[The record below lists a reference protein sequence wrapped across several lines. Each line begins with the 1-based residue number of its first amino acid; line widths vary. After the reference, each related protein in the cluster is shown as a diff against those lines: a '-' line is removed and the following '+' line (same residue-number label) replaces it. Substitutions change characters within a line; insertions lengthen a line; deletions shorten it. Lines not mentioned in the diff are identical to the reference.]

1 MALGTLALISGIA
14 AGSSALLGA
23 GQMIAG
29 AQKTRDANTA
39 ADRALKDLK
48 KISISQRQCI
58 LDC

>member
-29 AQKTRDANTA
+29 AQKTRDAK
-39 ADRALKDLK
+39 RLL
-48 KISISQRQCI
+48 IEH
-58 LDC
+58 